1 MTTKHYLLGTAAALA
16 VASIASLAAA
26 MPIEDTV
33 LITPNV
39 VASDH
44 KCTFA
49 EPAEIAAL
57 GIDQTV
63 LSPQLASLE
72 TGLIKPTGD
81 DIGFAPQHA
90 QQPIFPKTVLAE
102 GDGGAKYP
110 NGWGDQ
116 AAFPFGWK
124 DDGTQLA

>member
-1 MTTKHYLLGTAAALA
+1 MHRKSLILGTAAALA
-16 VASIASLAAA
+16 VICGASLAASA
-26 MPIEDTV
+26 APVDT
-33 LITPNV
+33 IIAPNV
-39 VASDH
+39 AASDH

-90 QQPIFPKTVLAE
+90 QRPIFPKTVLAE
-102 GDGGAKYP
+102 GDGGDKLAKPIILRKPYIP
-110 NGWGDQ
+110 
-116 AAFPFGWK
+116 APAFG
-124 DDGTQLA
+124 GTRLV